1 MEIEILED
9 AKKAEQLDGGCCVSD
24 IWSVDLGD

>member
-9 AKKAEQLDGGCCVSD
+9 AKKAEQLDGGCWGSD